1 MSLAFFRLAHR
12 SLPRLALIW
21 VLAVALPVHGLSGL
35 LAQMLG
41 AEHRHAAVAQADEE
55 GGWSPKR
62 WLRAVIGN
70 GAMDLID
77 AVHEQQRGGP
87 MRLPVAKAP
96 KAHAPAAPAHVHTHG
111 LFERHHHDAADGSVV
126 SLGAKES
133 GQDVPGGAAASDL
146 GSPFLLPVAPAAA
159 AWMPGDAAISWRHA
173 AAAAWRSHASTP
185 PEPPPRA

>member
-41 AEHRHAAVAQADEE
+41 AEHRHAAVAQPGEE
-55 GGWSPKR
+55 GAWNPKR
-62 WLRAVIGN
+62 WLRAVIGD

-87 MRLPVAKAP
+87 MRLPVAQAP
-96 KAHAPAAPAHVHTHG
+96 EVHAPAAAGHVHAHG
-111 LFERHHHDAADGSVV
+111 LFQRHHHDAADGSVV
-126 SLGAKES
+126 SLGVKES
-133 GQDVPGGAAASDL
+133 GQDAPGGAAASDL
-146 GSPFLLPVAPAAA
+146 GSSPFLLPVAPAAA
-159 AWMPGDAAISWRHA
+159 AWIPGDATTAWHHA
-173 AAAAWRSHASTP
+173 AAAA
-185 PEPPPRA
+185 